1 MCIYTC
7 VYMPKSIRF
16 VPLPILLQKIC
27 ISTILLLIFGVCYFD
42 NWIFLFL
49 ISDIIKY
56 LHSNGYKCSDSASC
70 RLDKVYLIV
79 YIVTDDI
86 KGTKPPS
93 SKQVLGFFLRLHR
106 QQGKTLHNPATR
118 TIAKL
123 AEFRNKEKIPVR
135 DKQHFI
141 RKVEDV
147 FTKKKGLKK
156 NPRCRTET

>member
-1 MCIYTC
+1 MAMT
-7 VYMPKSIRF
+7 
-16 VPLPILLQKIC
+16 
-27 ISTILLLIFGVCYFD
+27 
-42 NWIFLFL
+42 
-49 ISDIIKY
+49 
-56 LHSNGYKCSDSASC
+56 KCSDSVSC

-86 KGTKPPS
+86 KGTKLPS

-106 QQGKTLHNPATR
+106 HQGKTLHIPATR
-118 TIAKL
+118 SIAKL

-147 FTKKKGLKK
+147 FTKKEGAEKESQMSNRDLIEKKRIISRSAFRICLIYNMLNLFHLLKLMK
-156 NPRCRTET
+156 ISNS